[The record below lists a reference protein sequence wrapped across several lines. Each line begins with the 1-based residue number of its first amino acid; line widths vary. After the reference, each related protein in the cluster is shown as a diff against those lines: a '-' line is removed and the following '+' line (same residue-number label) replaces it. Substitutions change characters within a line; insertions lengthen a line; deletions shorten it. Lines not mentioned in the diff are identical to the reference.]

1 MRHQLTTHPIRSL
14 ATLLGVAFVLF
25 MISGIPVFRDA
36 EGWNLADVIGYI
48 AWFGFV
54 LTALA
59 FLISAV
65 YVAVRGLRARS
76 AA

>member
-1 MRHQLTTHPIRSL
+1 MLARHPARRRVR
-14 ATLLGVAFVLF
+14 AVPV
-25 MISGIPVFRDA
+25 SGIPVLRDA
-36 EGWNLADVIGYI
+36 EGWNLADVIGDV

-54 LTALA
+54 LAALA
-59 FLISAV
+59 FLVSAV